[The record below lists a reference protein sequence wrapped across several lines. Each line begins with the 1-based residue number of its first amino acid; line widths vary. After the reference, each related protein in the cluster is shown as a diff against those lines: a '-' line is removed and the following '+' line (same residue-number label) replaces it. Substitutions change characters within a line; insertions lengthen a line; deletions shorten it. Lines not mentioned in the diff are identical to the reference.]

1 MGKRQGR
8 RSRHHRHVGHAS
20 FIRDVDR
27 ARALMAVLS
36 SPLSLLL
43 AVPPVTR
50 AFSAATVISSAIY
63 AWLWWSGMAPEVAPY
78 IVMVPASALFHPW
91 TVVTSAFVETS
102 LMEVRFYYL
111 FFATPSSP

>member
-1 MGKRQGR
+1 
-8 RSRHHRHVGHAS
+8 
-20 FIRDVDR
+20 
-27 ARALMAVLS
+27 MAVLS